1 MELKIQKWGDLNRK
15 SGWNAKK
22 NPRIVETA
30 GFVPLE
36 VRLKRLEENGIRAQF
51 AQDMDLTSEEMRT
64 LYLHPDFEITPYDE
78 LEEIEE
84 KLTARQVYLE
94 KLLQQKA
101 AANDSIVDKPVSEAV
116 VEPAAKVKPD
126 SSTDSAQ

>member
-1 MELKIQKWGDLNRK
+1 MELSIQKWRDLKRF
-15 SGWNAKK
+15 SGWKPEK

-30 GFVPLE
+30 SFVPLE

-84 KLTARQVYLE
+84 KLLARQSY
-94 KLLQQKA
+94 LQQLLKQK
-101 AANDSIVDKPVSEAV
+101 AANDSIVDKSVSEAV
-116 VEPAAKVKPD
+116 GEQAAKVKPD